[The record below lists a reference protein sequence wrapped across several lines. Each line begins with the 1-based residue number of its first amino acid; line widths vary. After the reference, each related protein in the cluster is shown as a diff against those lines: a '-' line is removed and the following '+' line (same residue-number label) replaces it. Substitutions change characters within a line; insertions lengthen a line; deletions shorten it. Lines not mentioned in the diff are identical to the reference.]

1 MHKRGEEMEENNLK
15 EYIEDLYLKEGEN
28 FRGDCPVCR
37 SVNTFTATRED
48 GVVLYNCYKL
58 NCLSK
63 GVLNIS
69 LSALEIRKKITDY
82 RNELEKTAQKTIPV
96 FEIPEYIT
104 YPEPSQTTYHRF
116 ISRWNLESEYK
127 DVMYDVK
134 DERAVF
140 LIRDKHRKLIDAIGR
155 SLNGY
160 ASRAVPKWYRYTGN
174 AYVYTRCMGEPNGV
188 VVLVEDV
195 ISAITVA
202 KVCPNVTGIAILGT
216 NINYD
221 HMEYLQDYTK
231 IIVALDPDAT
241 HKSIEYKREIESW
254 TGINTM
260 VMMLQDDIKYKT
272 EEDVLKLKEYTQ

>member
-1 MHKRGEEMEENNLK
+1 MTISIRD
-15 EYIEDLYLKEGEN
+15 YVEDLELSDGETT
-28 FRGDCPVCR
+28 RSDCPVCGR
-37 SVNTFTATRED
+37 NTFTATNES
-48 GVVLYNCYKL
+48 GIIKYNCFRV
-58 NCLSK
+58 
-63 GVLNIS
+63 GVGCDLKPSFVSVN
-69 LSALEIRKKITDY
+69 LSAEEISNRLSDLKETKKVETPTF
-82 RNELEKTAQKTIPV
+82 N
-96 FEIPEYIT
+96 IPEYIT

-116 ISRWNLESEYK
+116 ISRWGLENEYL

-134 DERAVF
+134 DDRAVF
-140 LIRDKHRKLIDAIGR
+140 LIRDRHKVIDAIGR
-155 SLNGY
+155 ALGG
-160 ASRAVPKWYRYTGN
+160 AVPKWYRYTGN
-174 AYVYTRCMGEPNGV
+174 ATVFSRCLGESNGV
-188 VVLVEDV
+188 VVIVEDV

-202 KVCPNVTGIAILGT
+202 KVCPNVTGIAVLGT

-221 HMEYLQDYTK
+221 HMKYLQDYTK

>member
-1 MHKRGEEMEENNLK
+1 MAISIRD
-15 EYIEDLYLKEGEN
+15 YVEDLSLSDGETI
-28 FRGDCPVCR
+28 RSDCPACGKR
-37 SVNTFTATRED
+37 NTFTATNES
-48 GVVLYNCYKL
+48 GIIKYNCFRTDVGCDLKPSFVAV
-58 NCLSK
+58 N
-63 GVLNIS
+63 
-69 LSALEIRKKITDY
+69 LSADEIASRLSDLKETRKV
-82 RNELEKTAQKTIPV
+82 EIPT
-96 FEIPEYIT
+96 FDIPEYIT
-104 YPEPSQTTYHRF
+104 YPEPSQTNYHRF
-116 ISRWNLESEYK
+116 ISRWGLENEYL
-127 DVMYDVK
+127 DVMYDVRQ
-134 DERAVF
+134 DRAVF
-140 LIRDKHRKLIDAIGR
+140 LIRDRHKIIDAIGR
-155 SLNGY
+155 ALSG
-160 ASRAVPKWYRYTGN
+160 AVPKWYRYTGN
-174 AYVYTRCMGEPNGV
+174 ATVFSRCMGEPNGV

-241 HKSIEYKREIESW
+241 HKSIEYKKEIESW

>member
-1 MHKRGEEMEENNLK
+1 MAISIRD
-15 EYIEDLYLKEGEN
+15 YVEDLELSDGESI
-28 FRGDCPVCR
+28 RSDCPMCGK
-37 SVNTFTATRED
+37 NTFTATNES
-48 GVVLYNCYKL
+48 GIVKYNCFRTEVGCDLKPSFVAV
-58 NCLSK
+58 NLSYDE
-63 GVLNIS
+63 VAS
-69 LSALEIRKKITDY
+69 RLSDLKETRKVEIPTFD
-82 RNELEKTAQKTIPV
+82 
-96 FEIPEYIT
+96 IPEYIT
-104 YPEPSQTTYHRF
+104 YPEPSQTNYHRF
-116 ISRWNLESEYK
+116 ISRWELENEYL
-127 DVMYDVK
+127 DVMYDVRQ
-134 DERAVF
+134 DRAVF

-174 AYVYTRCMGEPNGV
+174 ATVFSRCMGKPNGV

-241 HKSIEYKREIESW
+241 HKSIEYKKEIESW